1 MTDNV
6 PVDLYAIDLPA
17 DADADSQPLVVIHGL
32 LGSADNWRSHLKVWQ
47 RKRRVVAVDLR
58 NHGRSPHAEGMSYS
72 AMSQDVLAALDKL
85 GIEQAH
91 ILGHSMGG
99 KVAAVAALLCGGG
112 DGKHGAAGGNGGS
125 DGSGTTAVQLSSGHR
140 RTCNPSTDRK
150 TDREEQSRTPPERA
164 DWPVHPRHHPHG
176 EIGPP
181 AKVMSLSAAG

>member
-99 KVAAVAALLCGGG
+99 KVAITLARQAPQRCLSLMVADIAPVAYQHGHDDVFAALEQVRK
-112 DGKHGAAGGNGGS
+112 GKPTN
-125 DGSGTTAVQLSSGHR
+125 R
-140 RTCNPSTDRK
+140 READALLAEHVDSRQRK
-150 TDREEQSRTPPERA
+150 ACRR
-164 DWPVHPRHHPHG
+164 
-176 EIGPP
+176 
-181 AKVMSLSAAG
+181 